1 MKTKQEPI
9 KSSSIVAL
17 CYISAMDLFEVMPSF
32 SYKWAE
38 DNPVLFNEL
47 LEQFGGDTTSF
58 IEVQKDVIH
67 RCRTGRLVTC
77 DRYVLNERID
87 DEWVN
92 SGYASREA
100 KDKANGSRLLN
111 DLYRMKGLS

>member
-9 KSSSIVAL
+9 KSSSIIAL

-38 DNPVLFNEL
+38 ENHELFNEL
-47 LEQFGGDTTSF
+47 LQQFGGDVSSF
-58 IEVQKDVIH
+58 IEVQKDVTH

-87 DEWVN
+87 EEWIT
-92 SGYASREA
+92 SGFASRES
-100 KDKANGSRLLN
+100 KDKYSGSKLLN